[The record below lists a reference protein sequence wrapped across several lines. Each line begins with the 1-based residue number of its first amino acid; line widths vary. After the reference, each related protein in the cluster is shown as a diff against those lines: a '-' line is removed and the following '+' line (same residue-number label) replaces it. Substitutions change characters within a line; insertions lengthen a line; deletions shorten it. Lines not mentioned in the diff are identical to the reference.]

1 MSNATDEA
9 APEMP
14 KQRSAGCRLLVL
26 AALVLCLPAGACS
39 TKPAD
44 IGRAPV
50 MTPVGAG
57 IAKQSIPIA
66 LEPKLDPPPRSASST
81 WRDESANLFTDPRAR
96 RVGDVIT
103 VKIQIKDKASFD
115 NSTNRQRD
123 STQSVGGQFDWTTS
137 NNKIAMSGKGDASF
151 NGGTKTEGK
160 GAIARSETIDLLLAV
175 MVTDVLPNGNLFVSG
190 SQEVRVNFEVRELSV
205 AGVVRPRDISTENT
219 ISYDK
224 VAEARISY
232 GGRGRITE
240 VQQPGVVHQIVDLIS
255 PF

>member
-1 MSNATDEA
+1 MNRFDIAQSRYFLKILSRYIGALCFA
-9 APEMP
+9 
-14 KQRSAGCRLLVL
+14 VL
-26 AALVLCLPAGACS
+26 GACA
-39 TKPAD
+39 TKPTD
-44 IGRAPV
+44 IGRAPE
-50 MTPVGAG
+50 MSAVGTGLISA
-57 IAKQSIPIA
+57 AVPIA
-66 LEPKLDPPPRSASST
+66 MEPKPQSKPRTASST
-81 WRDESANLFTDPRAR
+81 WRDESADLFTDPRAR
-96 RVGDVIT
+96 RVGDVVT

-123 STQSVGGQFDWTTS
+123 STQSVGGKFDWKTS
-137 NNKIAMSGKGDASF
+137 HNAIDLAGNADASF

-160 GAIARSETIDLLLAV
+160 GAISRSETIDLLLAV
-175 MVTDVLPNGNLFVSG
+175 VVTDVLPNGNLFVSG

-205 AGVVRPRDISTENT
+205 AGVVRPRDIQTDNT

-240 VQQPGVVHQIVDLIS
+240 VQQPGLAHQIIDLIS